1 MWDFFETVRHRH
13 SVRRYQADMPVEQDK
28 LHAVIET
35 ACSAPSA
42 GDLQA
47 YQIIVIRDAARR
59 EALREVVQRDH
70 DFVAQAPVSML
81 FCADPKRSA
90 ERFGERGAQ
99 LFAVQDATIAA
110 GFAQLAAVAA
120 GLASAWIG
128 QFDPAAA
135 RCCMDLPQSLEP
147 VALLCF
153 GYAAELPALTPRR
166 KLDEVVRY
174 I

>member
-81 FCADPKRSA
+81 FCADPQRSA

-120 GLASAWIG
+120 GLASTWIG

-135 RCCMDLPQSLEP
+135 RRCMDLPQALEP

-153 GYAAELPALTPRR
+153 GYAAELPALTSRR

>member
-120 GLASAWIG
+120 GGKI
-128 QFDPAAA
+128 
-135 RCCMDLPQSLEP
+135 
-147 VALLCF
+147 
-153 GYAAELPALTPRR
+153 YA
-166 KLDEVVRY
+166 Y
-174 I
+174 